1 MVLDR
6 ECLVTIDSKAKGI
19 TADNQQPSRQFII
32 EGLLTFIVGIGSI
45 WMVYDWPAQASFL
58 DPLERACILHRL
70 QADNGLMNEGKF
82 SWAVIRKAALEWKT
96 WTLMLLYIGVACPL
110 YGLSIFLPTIIRAL
124 GKWSTPQSLLLS
136 TPPFAFA
143 LVTTMTTA
151 FLSDRWGK
159 RGFFL
164 MFWSSWAIIGYIIL
178 MTVSVTKPVSLVL
191 LLCVRLSRTDQ
202 GLATIRAF
210 DTSHVSSCS
219 EESRL
224 ALPLPSSGPE
234 TPLETITESRW
245 PWA

>member
-1 MVLDR
+1 
-6 ECLVTIDSKAKGI
+6 
-19 TADNQQPSRQFII
+19 
-32 EGLLTFIVGIGSI
+32 LTFVVGIGSI

-58 DPLERACILHRL
+58 SPLERACILHRL

-164 MFWSSWAIIGYIIL
+164 MFWSTWAIVGYIIL
-178 MTVSVTKPVSLVL
+178 MTVSVTKPVS
-191 LLCVRLSRTDQ
+191 RTSSRSSSRAIRCLQNLRYDQ
-202 GLATIRAF
+202 GVRYLSCFILLGGIAPCIAT
-210 DTSHVSSCS
+210 
-219 EESRL
+219 
-224 ALPLPSSGPE
+224 
-234 TPLETITESRW
+234 TIV
-245 PWA
+245 WAGNTFGNHYRKSMAMGLIFSTGELR